1 MKSKNLFFLFF
12 LLSLISPIN
21 NRSISQNSICKV
33 DSIEKFADCIKEG
46 KSNFEI
52 IYPIKMGNF
61 HRYMFYVVSPKPTKN
76 DAYVEFKSD
85 TGNELIISRG
95 PIGRW
100 ISSPFAA
107 TSSELIPSES
117 IISWSNFGT
126 DSFELKYLNEFGSE
140 KNISIKRVPRSLKGN
155 LLSMMLEEVSGLSSR
170 SERSDYEI
178 KNSLKN
184 IFDRLDKRHEVIMN
198 NIYLG
203 FDISNNCI
211 KIDQGNFPDLSKQ
224 LLKINR
230 TKNQLVEKLSSEY
243 SIDKENICS

>member
-12 LLSLISPIN
+12 ILSLLSPIN
-21 NRSISQNSICKV
+21 NRSISQNLICKV
-33 DSIEKFADCIKEG
+33 DSIE
-46 KSNFEI
+46 NFKI

-126 DSFELKYLNEFGSE
+126 DYFELKYLNEFGSE
-140 KNISIKRVPRSLKGN
+140 
-155 LLSMMLEEVSGLSSR
+155 EC
-170 SERSDYEI
+170 
-178 KNSLKN
+178 
-184 IFDRLDKRHEVIMN
+184 LD
-198 NIYLG
+198 
-203 FDISNNCI
+203 
-211 KIDQGNFPDLSKQ
+211 P
-224 LLKINR
+224 
-230 TKNQLVEKLSSEY
+230 
-243 SIDKENICS
+243 